1 MDKCRVGEDLLHR
14 FNDVWKYRKPQW
26 NGIWYSENKPPWW
39 YLISLYAAAYH
50 SPPCWSPLWC
60 REITRCHS
68 HRITMV
74 VRVPWLLNRFLYGVL
89 CLPRWYWGYGLG
101 VSDLFMDAEF
111 LTFDTVRFMKNVV
124 HVPSMPAAL
133 YERKQ
138 GDTEA
143 TDTVGRMCCSE

>member
-1 MDKCRVGEDLLHR
+1 
-14 FNDVWKYRKPQW
+14 
-26 NGIWYSENKPPWW
+26 
-39 YLISLYAAAYH
+39 
-50 SPPCWSPLWC
+50 
-60 REITRCHS
+60 
-68 HRITMV
+68 
-74 VRVPWLLNRFLYGVL
+74 
-89 CLPRWYWGYGLG
+89 
-101 VSDLFMDAEF
+101 MDAEF